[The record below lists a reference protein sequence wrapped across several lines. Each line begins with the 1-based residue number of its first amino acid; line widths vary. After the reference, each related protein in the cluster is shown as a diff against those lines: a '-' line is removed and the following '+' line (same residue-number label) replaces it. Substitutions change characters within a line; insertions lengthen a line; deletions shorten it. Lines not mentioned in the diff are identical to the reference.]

1 MMRILPPPGT
11 KNLRRFL
18 GNAIPYSVYTTG
30 LSSRRQIHRR
40 TFNRFESVA
49 EIERVESRV
58 FGTNQVLVNEIRGLF
73 SQSHDAYTKMIDR
86 LDTDASVTDISVD
99 IGGQIKLFSNERSI
113 EVLDSDFIENAH
125 MDAMLTEFAPYSQN
139 YPDLRGMYGTLHRVS
154 FHRDF
159 AGWIC
164 GLTIRIGRS
173 FDIFENIPGD
183 LMNSVASGKSV
194 VIHGPPVSGKTTM
207 LRNVSEFCADHLLKR
222 VVVVDDTGELRGHV
236 HPCANSIGVLART
249 FCFANSPNIER
260 SILDFNPDIVIF
272 DDLTEKSAR
281 IATNL
286 VFSGVTVVSSI
297 ASRSATARTKQIDT
311 SAFDVVFDCVD
322 KKIRV

>member
-1 MMRILPPPGT
+1 M

-18 GNAIPYSVYTTG
+18 GNAIPYSAYPSG
-30 LSSRRQIHRR
+30 LSTRRQIRR
-40 TFNRFESVA
+40 TFNKFESVA
-49 EIERVESRV
+49 EFERVEARV
-58 FGTNQVLVNEIRGLF
+58 FGTNKIIVNEIRGLF

-86 LDTDASVTDISVD
+86 IDTDVHVTDISVD
-99 IGGQIKLFSNERSI
+99 IGGQIKLFSRERSV
-113 EVLDSDFIENAH
+113 EVLDSDFIENTH
-125 MDAMLTEFAPYSQN
+125 LDAMLTEFAPYSPN
-139 YPDLRGMYGTLHRVS
+139 YPDLRGMHGTLHRVS

-159 AGWIC
+159 AGWVC

-173 FDIFENIPGD
+173 FDIFENLPGD

-194 VIHGPPVSGKTTM
+194 IIRGPPVSGKTTM

-222 VVVVDDTGELRGHV
+222 VVVVDDTGELNGHV
-236 HPCANSIGVLART
+236 HPCTNSIGVLART

-286 VFSGVTVVSSI
+286 VFAGVTVVSSI
-297 ASRSATARTKQIDT
+297 ASRSPPAPVKKIDI
-311 SAFDVVFDCVD
+311 SAFDVVFDSVD

>member
-1 MMRILPPPGT
+1 MMRILPPPGM

-18 GNAIPYSVYTTG
+18 GNAIPYSVYPTG
-30 LSSRRQIHRR
+30 LSTRRQFHRR
-40 TFNRFESVA
+40 TFNKFESVA

-58 FGTNQVLVNEIRGLF
+58 FGTNKILVNEIRGLF

-86 LDTDASVTDISVD
+86 LDTDVHVTDISVD
-99 IGGQIKLFSNERSI
+99 IGGQIKLFSRERSV
-113 EVLDSDFIENAH
+113 EVLNSDFIENTH
-125 MDAMLTEFAPYSQN
+125 LDAMLTEFAPYSPN

-159 AGWIC
+159 AGWVC
-164 GLTIRIGRS
+164 GLTIRFGRS
-173 FDIFENIPGD
+173 FDIFENLPGD

-194 VIHGPPVSGKTTM
+194 VIRGPPVSGKTTI

-222 VVVVDDTGELRGHV
+222 VVVVDDTGELNGHT
-236 HPCANSIGVLART
+236 NSIGVLART

-260 SILDFNPDIVIF
+260 SILDFNPDIVIL

-286 VFSGVTVVSSI
+286 VFAGVTVVASI
-297 ASRSATARTKQIDT
+297 ASRSATAPLKKIDT
-311 SAFDVVFDCVD
+311 SAFDVVFDSVD

>member
-1 MMRILPPPGT
+1 MMRILPPPAV

-18 GNAIPYSVYTTG
+18 GNAIPYSAYPSG
-30 LSSRRQIHRR
+30 LSTRRQIRR
-40 TFNRFESVA
+40 TFNKFESVA
-49 EIERVESRV
+49 EFERVEARV
-58 FGTNQVLVNEIRGLF
+58 FGTNKIIVNEIRGLF

-86 LDTDASVTDISVD
+86 IDTDVHVTDISVD
-99 IGGQIKLFSNERSI
+99 IGGQIKLFSRERSV
-113 EVLDSDFIENAH
+113 EVLDSDFIENTH
-125 MDAMLTEFAPYSQN
+125 LDAMLTEFAPYSPN

-159 AGWIC
+159 AGWVC

-173 FDIFENIPGD
+173 FDIFENLPGD

-194 VIHGPPVSGKTTM
+194 IIRGPPVSGKTTM

-222 VVVVDDTGELRGHV
+222 VVVVDDTGELNGHV
-236 HPCANSIGVLART
+236 RPRTNSIGVLART

-286 VFSGVTVVSSI
+286 VFAGVTVVSSI
-297 ASRSATARTKQIDT
+297 ASRSAPAPVKKIDI